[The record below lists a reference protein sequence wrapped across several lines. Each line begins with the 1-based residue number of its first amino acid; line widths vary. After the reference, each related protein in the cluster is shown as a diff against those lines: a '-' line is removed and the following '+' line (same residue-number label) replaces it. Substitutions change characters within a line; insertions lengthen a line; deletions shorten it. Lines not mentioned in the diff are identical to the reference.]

1 MAPSHRPLFGGSR
14 AWNPSDWT
22 TSDDRVRGGSSI
34 STLICSPSSLTAIF
48 SGNLDIKTLGGAGF
62 ASQRTSGEDRTWDL
76 SDYDGI
82 ELVLDGR
89 LMDGKFYTLTLKD
102 EILPKRS
109 DGREQSTVSWEFDF
123 KATEEKLFVRFS
135 DLRPT
140 YRGREKRDVE
150 PLDLKNIKRFGIM
163 MRSFFGDQEGPFELG
178 IVSISGLRLDKH
190 SAQADSVHRDE
201 EDEDEEIF
209 DEKDVAWGRKRR
221 SGWFSWL
228 SSCLGCRS

>member
-1 MAPSHRPLFGGSR
+1 MTNEQTVTR

-34 STLICSPSSLTAIF
+34 STLVCSPSSLTAIF
-48 SGNLDIKTLGGAGF
+48 SGTLDIKTLGGAGF

-76 SDYDGI
+76 SGYDGI

-140 YRGREKRDVE
+140 YRGREKKDVE
-150 PLDLKNIKRFGIM
+150 PLNLKNIKRFGIM
-163 MRSFFGDQEGPFELG
+163 MRRYVLLSFLWLG
-178 IVSISGLRLDKH
+178 RVVLTL
-190 SAQADSVHRDE
+190 
-201 EDEDEEIF
+201 F
-209 DEKDVAWGRKRR
+209 
-221 SGWFSWL
+221 
-228 SSCLGCRS
+228 